1 MQVPLLDLRPQIEP
15 VRDALHRAVCELLD
29 SGQYILGEPVE
40 RLERQIAEYCGC
52 RHAVGV
58 SSGTDALLM
67 SLMALGVGRD
77 DLVITPAFS
86 FFATAGVVVRVG
98 ATPVFLDIDP
108 RTCNLSPAALEQ
120 WLADNPD
127 EARRVRAI
135 IPVHLY
141 GQCAETEPILRIA
154 SRYDIPV
161 VEDAAQSIGAT
172 CPFSDGTIR
181 KAGAMGRCGCFSFFP
196 TKNLGA
202 AGDAGMVVTDD
213 AALAE
218 RIALLRNHGAE
229 RRYYHRFVGG
239 NFRLDA
245 LQAVVLSVKLPLLE
259 RWHEQRRANAA
270 LYDELLAD
278 LPQVER
284 PHARWGPQHHVYNQ
298 YVIHAERRDELRE
311 HLAQRGVATAIYYP
325 VPFHQQEC
333 FRKSGFLAG
342 PLANTERLCRTC
354 LALPIYPGLT
364 PEMIRYVAD
373 AIRDFYRGG

>member
-29 SGQYILGEPVE
+29 SGQYILGQPVE

-58 SSGTDALLM
+58 SSGTDALLV

-127 EARRVRAI
+127 EARRVKAI

-172 CPFSDGTIR
+172 CPFSDGTVR

-278 LPQVER
+278 LPQIQR

-298 YVIHAERRDELRE
+298 YVIQAQRRDELRE

-342 PLANTERLCRTC
+342 PLANTERICRTC

>member
-40 RLERQIAEYCGC
+40 TLERQIAEYCGC

-58 SSGTDALLM
+58 SSGTDALLV

-127 EARRVRAI
+127 EARRVKAI

-141 GQCAETEPILRIA
+141 GQCAETEPILRTA

-172 CPFSDGTIR
+172 CPFSDGTVR

-278 LPQVER
+278 LPQIQR

-342 PLANTERLCRTC
+342 PLPNTERICRTC

>member
-1 MQVPLLDLRPQIEP
+1 LQVPLLDLRPQIEP